1 MSQRLLVSA
10 LPGEVWAARV
20 DARGELCDLLVQRGA
35 AGLAVGDVWAARV
48 RRLQKNLGAFLELGE
63 GRPAL
68 LDWSDLPAGTTE
80 GAALTVRV
88 VRLPRGGKGPKVKPS
103 ALPLPDDVRPP
114 ARLLR
119 GDGPLALLGAE
130 VDELVC
136 DDAGTLAALRP
147 HLGEAVTARL
157 VGPRPPLFDAALQ
170 ERMSAL
176 LAREVP
182 LPGGGRLL
190 FEPVETLTAIDVDA
204 GGGPG
209 GLETNLAAVPLIARE
224 VSLRALSG
232 LLVVDFLEMRGR
244 GQRDRLHAALSEAFA
259 ADPVETAVFPPLP
272 SGLVEIARQ
281 RMRPALHEVLCRHV
295 GWRPSGETL
304 AYRALRG
311 LLAAPPT
318 AQPSLTVAPAARAA
332 LEGPLASV
340 RATVEARLGVRLILS
355 DAPPGDETDPL
366 W

>member
-1 MSQRLLVSA
+1 MSQKLLVSA
-10 LPGEVWAARV
+10 LPGEVWAARLN
-20 DARGELCDLLVQRGA
+20 AGGELSDLLVQRGE

-48 RRLQKNLGAFLELGE
+48 GRLQKNLGAFLDLGE
-63 GRPAL
+63 RRPAL
-68 LDWSDLPAGTTE
+68 LDWGDLPAGTTE
-80 GAALTVRV
+80 GAALTVRI
-88 VRLPRGGKGPKVKPS
+88 VRLARGGKGPKVKPS
-103 ALPLPDDVRPP
+103 ALPLPNAASLP

-130 VDELVC
+130 VEDLVC
-136 DDAGTLAALRP
+136 DDADTLVALRP
-147 HLGEAVTARL
+147 HLGERVKARL
-157 VGPRPPLFDAALQ
+157 VGPRPALFDAALQ
-170 ERMSAL
+170 ERMAAL

-209 GLETNLAAVPLIARE
+209 GLETNLAAAPLIARE
-224 VSLRALSG
+224 VRLRALSG
-232 LLVVDFLEMRGR
+232 LLVVDFLEMRSR
-244 GQRDRLHAALSEAFA
+244 GQRERLHAALSETFA

-281 RMRPALHEVLCRHV
+281 RTRPALHEVLCRHV

-304 AYRALRG
+304 AYLALRG

-318 AQPSLTVAPAARAA
+318 ARPSLTLPASARAA
-332 LEGPLASV
+332 LEGPLAPA
-340 RATVEARLGVRLILS
+340 RAAVEARLGARLSLS
-355 DAPPGDETDPL
+355 DAPPGDEADPL